1 MSYIQALTKL
11 NSNLLMNFFKQSN
24 ILKIFI
30 TQVTTMNKKWNN
42 TFNVLNLNLNVKKEI
57 LKQV

>member
-1 MSYIQALTKL
+1 
-11 NSNLLMNFFKQSN
+11 MNFFKQSN